1 MEDCVPVRRISCRPD
16 GPKQYQRA
24 LLGCAHV
31 LETIQQTRLI
41 YGGEKLDL
49 IPAVGAQEVLA
60 GKDYK
65 GQGLSWVM
73 VMV

>member
-1 MEDCVPVRRISCRPD
+1 M
-16 GPKQYQRA
+16 
-24 LLGCAHV
+24 